1 MPHGSIVLM
10 VQGIP
15 QAITWET
22 IVHRHVNS
30 VAVDLPD
37 GFMEEL

>member
-15 QAITWET
+15 QATTWQN
-22 IVHRHVNS
+22 IYRLVNS
-30 VAVDLPD
+30 VAIDLPD
-37 GFMEEL
+37 DFMEEL